1 MNTDW
6 QKMSDQLDVP
16 TNLVHQALRRGQARA
31 NARRRHRYI
40 GVLVAAAL
48 VLVAAVINPLT
59 LQAGGVAPAIRQ
71 LLDQEGKKTHHFDPT
86 MNEVFGDMADLSV
99 YQPVR
104 GNRTLVGAVTLSV
117 RGVMAAPGMRALVID
132 YQGGQLDP
140 AALRK
145 QTITVT
151 MNGIDRILDVSQ
163 NYGQIAL
170 GHYRQFLAFYT
181 PTAEMPSDTIRIRID
196 RFNGQAKNVR
206 LPALHIAAPTATH
219 RPLAL
224 TATKAG
230 VTGGVD
236 AVDAGAQSFVLHYHT
251 TFAQTNSRAKA
262 LRQAA
267 WISEATVQ
275 RRGKTLGQLLLGTS
289 GLRIGDTSR
298 GATHTVN
305 FQSVFATQYQKDGS
319 DKALPLR
326 DLPADATVLF
336 RLELPSGS
344 THPEIL
350 GTFSLP
356 VSQLLP

>member
-1 MNTDW
+1 MKPDW

-31 NARRRHRYI
+31 NLRRRHRHI
-40 GVLVAAAL
+40 GVLIATAL
-48 VLVAAVINPLT
+48 MLVAVVINPLT

-86 MNEVFGDMADLSV
+86 MNQVFGDMADLSV
-99 YQPVR
+99 YQPVQ
-104 GNRTLVGAVTLSV
+104 GNHVVVGAVTLSV

-132 YQGGQLDP
+132 YQGGHLDP
-140 AALRK
+140 TALRK

-151 MNGIDRILDVSQ
+151 MTGHDRILDVSQ

-181 PTAEMPSDTIRIRID
+181 PAPETPSETISIRID
-196 RFNGQAKNVR
+196 RFNGQAKNVT

-219 RPLAL
+219 RTFAL
-224 TATKAG
+224 TATKAD

-236 AVDAGAQSFVLHYHT
+236 AVDAGAQAFVLHYHT
-251 TFAQTNSRAKA
+251 SFTSTNSHAKA

-275 RRGKTLGQLLLGTS
+275 RHGKTLGQLLLGT
-289 GLRIGDTSR
+289 GGMRIGDTSR
-298 GATHTVN
+298 GATRTVN
-305 FQSVFATQYQKDGS
+305 FQSVFATQYQKDGN
-319 DKALPLR
+319 DKALALR

-344 THPEIL
+344 TQRDIL
-350 GTFSLP
+350 GTFELP
-356 VSQLLP
+356 VSTLLP